1 MSYLFTSE
9 SVSEGHPDKIAD
21 QISDAILD
29 NFLAFDPHAKVACE
43 TLVTTGQVIL
53 SGEVKSKTYV
63 DVQRVAR
70 DVIKKIGYTNSEY
83 KFDYKSCGIL
93 SMIHEQSEDINR
105 GVVKRNNEDQ
115 GAGDQGIMFGYAT
128 NETKNYM
135 PLALDIS
142 NKILQEFN
150 FPKNIIFSHPVAG
163 SHLSGEK
170 NSVADLFNGKS
181 TILSYHDS
189 VASQHVDRVR
199 NLWNALGSNITVLDA
214 ELHDK
219 IFAYSSHL
227 PHVAAYALLNTLKG
241 LDQDDLSDFSGGGLG
256 EFLRLV
262 SSSPEMWTDIFS
274 MNKKNIALAI
284 DDLMKSLSILKD
296 KIGNDPKSLQTFLG
310 ELKDFKESNY

>member
-1 MSYLFTSE
+1 M
-9 SVSEGHPDKIAD
+9 KIIIIGLGLIGGSIAKALSSAQD
-21 QISDAILD
+21 YEI
-29 NFLAFDPHAKVACE
+29 LAFDSDQQSIKNALHNQSIQGSLDSLNDLE
-43 TLVTTGQVIL
+43 STEYSDSLVIISTPPSVTNDILKSLDFLFNSSITIMDTT
-53 SGEVKSKTYV
+53 STKS
-63 DVQRVAR
+63 
-70 DVIKKIGYTNSEY
+70 S
-83 KFDYKSCGIL
+83 L
-93 SMIHEQSEDINR
+93 
-105 GVVKRNNEDQ
+105 
-115 GAGDQGIMFGYAT
+115 
-128 NETKNYM
+128 
-135 PLALDIS
+135 
-142 NKILQEFN
+142 NKMLQEFN

-181 TILSYHDS
+181 TILSYHDF
-189 VASQHVDRVR
+189 VASQHVDRVT

-262 SSSPEMWTDIFS
+262 SSSPEMWADIFS
-274 MNKKNIALAI
+274 INKKNIALAI
-284 DDLMKSLSILKD
+284 DELIKNLTILKD
-296 KIGNDPKSLQTFLG
+296 KIGNNPQTLQTFLS

>member
-1 MSYLFTSE
+1 M
-9 SVSEGHPDKIAD
+9 KIIIIGLGLIGGSIAKALSSAQD
-21 QISDAILD
+21 YEI
-29 NFLAFDPHAKVACE
+29 LAFDSDQQSIKNALHNQSIQGSLNSLKDLE
-43 TLVTTGQVIL
+43 STEYSDSLVIISTPPSVTNDILKSLDFLFNSSVTIMDTT
-53 SGEVKSKTYV
+53 STKS
-63 DVQRVAR
+63 
-70 DVIKKIGYTNSEY
+70 S
-83 KFDYKSCGIL
+83 L
-93 SMIHEQSEDINR
+93 
-105 GVVKRNNEDQ
+105 
-115 GAGDQGIMFGYAT
+115 
-128 NETKNYM
+128 
-135 PLALDIS
+135 
-142 NKILQEFN
+142 NKMLQEFN

-189 VASQHVDRVR
+189 AASQHVDRVT

-262 SSSPEMWTDIFS
+262 SSSPEMWADIFS
-274 MNKKNIALAI
+274 MNEKNIALAI
-284 DDLMKSLSILKD
+284 DELIKSLSILKD
-296 KIGNDPKSLQTFLG
+296 KIGNNPQSLQAFLS